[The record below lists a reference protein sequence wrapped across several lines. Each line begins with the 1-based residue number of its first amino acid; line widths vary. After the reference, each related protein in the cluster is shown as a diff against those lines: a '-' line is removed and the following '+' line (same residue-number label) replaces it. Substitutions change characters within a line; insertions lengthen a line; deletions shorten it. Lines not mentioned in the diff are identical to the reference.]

1 MTIYIALQE
10 DIADGFMENKKKTNN
25 VHSYMNENVLDI
37 QK

>member
-10 DIADGFMENKKKTNN
+10 DIVDGFMENKKKKLMI
-25 VHSYMNENVLDI
+25 YMNENVLDI